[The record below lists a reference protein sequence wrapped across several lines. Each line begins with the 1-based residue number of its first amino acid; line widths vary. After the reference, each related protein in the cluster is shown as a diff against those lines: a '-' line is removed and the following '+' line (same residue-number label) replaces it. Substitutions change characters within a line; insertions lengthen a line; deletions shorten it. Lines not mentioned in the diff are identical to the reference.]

1 MNRNCTVRVIPS
13 SAPLIIEALKKTG
26 RDRKKTKAVKYD
38 GNLKFDDILKIAK
51 TMREAKKSMS
61 VNLDGTCKEILGT
74 CISLG
79 CTVDGKSP
87 KEITKAIN
95 DGEIKVWKNEFTKTH
110 ITFKLDIILSYW
122 LSCYVTE
129 WVCLLTALSAECK
142 LNNIINAIT
151 HL

>member
-95 DGEIKVWKNEFTKTH
+95 DGDIKV
-110 ITFKLDIILSYW
+110 
-122 LSCYVTE
+122 
-129 WVCLLTALSAECK
+129 
-142 LNNIINAIT
+142 
-151 HL
+151 